1 MKLVEKVIVSSGT
14 NIPLSS
20 RDSLSFTVFMI
31 FVTGDNGMHS
41 ATLTHG
47 KPGVL
52 HGTRTYLLQD
62 RSGQVTKTKSIS
74 AGMLFK
80 FYVLHL

>member
-1 MKLVEKVIVSSGT
+1 
-14 NIPLSS
+14 
-20 RDSLSFTVFMI
+20 
-31 FVTGDNGMHS
+31 MHS

-74 AGMLFK
+74 AGKHFD
-80 FYVLHL
+80 HLLCLRK